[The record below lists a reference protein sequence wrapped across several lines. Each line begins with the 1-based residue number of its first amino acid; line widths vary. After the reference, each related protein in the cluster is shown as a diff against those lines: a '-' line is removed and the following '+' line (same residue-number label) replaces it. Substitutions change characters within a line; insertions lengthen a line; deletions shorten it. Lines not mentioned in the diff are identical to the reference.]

1 MEPVILK
8 LLVLTLGGSRRMQKN
23 SVQTEGFHM
32 IAKPSGPICNL
43 DCHYCFYTEKE
54 SLFSKNSPFR
64 MSDATLE
71 LFIKNYIATQ
81 KEEVVAFV
89 WQGGEPTLMGIDF
102 YRKVIVFQSKYSQG
116 KVITNSLQTNGTLLN
131 EEWGQ
136 FLAEHNFLVG
146 LSIDGPQEIHDYF
159 RVDRGSRP
167 TFNKVYAAL
176 QLLKKHQVSF
186 NVLTCVTSAS
196 SSKALEIYRFFKNEG
211 VKHIQFI
218 PIVERLPDAEA
229 LELGLRHATPPKVS
243 QTNAHRIVSEWTVE
257 SEKYGDFLIAIFE
270 EWVRHDVGDIYVMNF
285 EQSLTSWLGLPS
297 TTCIFSETC
306 GRAGIVEHNG
316 DVFSCDHY
324 MYPEYKIG
332 NIYENNF
339 VEMIDSK
346 QQREFGLNKKQSLPS
361 YCENCEVKFACHGE
375 CPKHRFLTTPDGEAG
390 LNYLCSGYKKYFHH
404 IHRYM
409 KVIAQLI
416 DNGLPASDIMQVIKG
431 PLIVRSNTRG

>member
-1 MEPVILK
+1 
-8 LLVLTLGGSRRMQKN
+8 MQKN
-23 SVQTEGFHM
+23 SVQTKGFHM

-64 MSDATLE
+64 MSDETLE
-71 LFIKNYIATQ
+71 IFIENYIATQ
-81 KEEVVAFV
+81 KEEVVSFV
-89 WQGGEPTLMGIDF
+89 WQGGEPTLMGLDF
-102 YRKVIVFQSKYSQG
+102 YRKVIALQSKYSQG

-159 RVDRGSRP
+159 RVDRGGRP

-176 QLLKKHQVSF
+176 QLLKKYQVSF

-196 SSKALEIYRFFKNEG
+196 SSKAVEIYRFFKNEG

-229 LELGLRHATPPKVS
+229 LNLGLRHATPPKVS
-243 QTNAHRIVSEWTVE
+243 QKNAHSIVSEWTVE

-332 NIYENNF
+332 NIYENDF
-339 VEMIDSK
+339 VEMIDSN

-409 KVIAQLI
+409 KVFAQLI

-431 PLIVRSNTRG
+431 PLIVRSNTSG